1 MEQDKEQRDDQAP
14 IVSRA
19 EELLRK
25 PRYSPQEAAE
35 VLQLRER
42 TINSAVYGGELKG
55 YVVNGDIVS
64 IERGDLIDWL
74 RRRL

>member
-1 MEQDKEQRDDQAP
+1 MDRDSEQVDEQAP
-14 IVSRA
+14 VVNRA

-25 PRYSPQEAAE
+25 PQYSPQEAAE

-74 RRRL
+74 RRRA

>member
-1 MEQDKEQRDDQAP
+1 MDKDKSEEQAP
-14 IVSRA
+14 IVTRA

-25 PRYSPQEAAE
+25 PQYSPQEAAE

-55 YVVNGDIVS
+55 IVVNGDIVS

-74 RRRL
+74 RRRA